1 MHIPNGCLIQGTVNS
16 DFWNMDSMDHMNHI
30 MWTVWNVWTSKNRC
44 DSQVARQGSLAMKLT
59 QPRRVMCQGLRRQ
72 EHIGFVAVLWPN
84 QLEKW
89 RSSESMAHRLLQQLP
104 LFSFA
109 VLGSNV
115 CTEPPS
121 LVASTTPNPF
131 CYFWPPTALGYWLVQ
146 FMVSFWRLFSFPFS
160 VYTFALLIDFAFC
173 VHANFENLCFA
184 MIILRYSE
192 ISWSTGSFNFAH
204 AASHESSEYWTTLWS
219 TAFLL
224 RLWVQ
229 SVVFA
234 FLAGG
239 VVLALQAE
247 AAVFCASSVM
257 KYVMQPCK
265 R

>member
-16 DFWNMDSMDHMNHI
+16 DFWNMDSMDHTNHI

-59 QPRRVMCQGLRRQ
+59 QPRRVMCQGL
-72 EHIGFVAVLWPN
+72 
-84 QLEKW
+84 
-89 RSSESMAHRLLQQLP
+89 
-104 LFSFA
+104 LFDLVWNHA
-109 VLGSNV
+109 